1 MILTS
6 EVLLDKER
14 SKVLIKGIFT
24 VVGIIGASIGLFFF
38 EWMKSI
44 ICTLRNNKCT
54 TRNNNNKS
62 NICRSFRKRDST
74 PLLGIKGIPYTL
86 QGIKVFQKVIREKY
100 NYESQVASPTSVS
113 KGRGKKKSNR
123 RVARKAE
130 FVSANYTGV
139 TLTTL

>member
-1 MILTS
+1 MPQFQ
-6 EVLLDKER
+6 EKRFD
-14 SKVLIKGIFT
+14 
-24 VVGIIGASIGLFFF
+24 AA
-38 EWMKSI
+38 
-44 ICTLRNNKCT
+44 LRNK
-54 TRNNNNKS
+54 RN
-62 NICRSFRKRDST
+62 
-74 PLLGIKGIPYTL
+74 TL

-139 TLTTL
+139 TLTTLQKELNGPPSCINIDIKLQEQKEKLICK